1 METTL
6 NRGATDCT
14 KGEIVMYQPDETI
27 KLEVRIEKDSVWL
40 NRMQMALL
48 FGRDVKTIG
57 KHINNA
63 LREELSNIATVAK
76 FAIVQNEGGRLVNRN
91 VDFYN
96 LDMVLSVGYRV
107 KSEQGIKYRRWSNEI
122 LKQYLL
128 RGYAVN
134 QRISALENKV
144 ADLTKQ
150 VDFFVRTS
158 LPPVEGVFYDGQIF
172 DAYLQITNLIK
183 QAKRSIILVDNY
195 IDESTL
201 LMLSKR
207 SAGVRATIYTRQLTS
222 QQQLDLSRHNSQYPP
237 INIMVCRHNHDRFLI
252 IDDVPYLFGASI
264 KDAGKKLFAFIKM
277 QETAAT
283 DILNFIR

>member
-6 NRGATDCT
+6 NHGATDCT

-27 KLEVRIEKDSVWL
+27 KLEVRIENDSVWL

-183 QAKRSIILVDNY
+183 LAKRSIILVDNY

-207 SAGVRATIYTRQLTS
+207 SAGVTATIYTRQLTS
-222 QQQLDLSRHNSQYPP
+222 QQQLDLTRHNSQYPP
-237 INIMVCRHNHDRFLI
+237 INIIVCRHNHDRFLI